1 MIKTQGK
8 GWRCVLS
15 PRLNNRDGEKMP
27 YGAELG
33 AGGVTAWV
41 SNNTTFQMAEKGRK
55 LHVMKGFLKHKQQTV
70 PLEGILSHLIQIG
83 KWLIC
88 VKTQQT
94 KYML

>member
-27 YGAELG
+27 YGAELW

-41 SNNTTFQMAEKGRK
+41 SNNTTFQMVEKGIK
-55 LHVMKGFLKHKQQTV
+55 
-70 PLEGILSHLIQIG
+70 
-83 KWLIC
+83 
-88 VKTQQT
+88 
-94 KYML
+94 

>member
-1 MIKTQGK
+1 
-8 GWRCVLS
+8 
-15 PRLNNRDGEKMP
+15 MP

-41 SNNTTFQMAEKGRK
+41 SNNATFQMVEKGRK
-55 LHVMKGFLKHKQQTV
+55 WHVMKGFLKHKQQTV

-94 KYML
+94 KYMLYKCFCKRSILVLGMIKCS